1 MGMKNRILD
10 VLGAIKHS
18 FVNILLS
25 ILVFFIC
32 LSGLVLFWYDTY
44 WDLFEVLTDDED

>member
-1 MGMKNRILD
+1 MKNRFLD

-25 ILVFFIC
+25 ILLFVICFFV
-32 LSGLVLFWYDTY
+32 LVLFWCDTY
-44 WDLFEVLTDDED
+44 WDLFEVLTNKED

>member
-1 MGMKNRILD
+1 MKNRFLD

-25 ILVFFIC
+25 ILLFVIC
-32 LSGLVLFWYDTY
+32 LFGLILFWCDTY
-44 WDLFEVLTDDED
+44 WDLFEVLTNEED